1 MKGLKGLAQSEWQAS
16 SPEAVL
22 AFGLGSAEAD
32 PSEGQRLSE
41 GRSADLF
48 RLADRPL
55 SGLPRRRGSVANA
68 TRFVVEPSKAF
79 FLLFFKEK
87 IHGSQGGWALCLILV
102 TKQPHWS
109 RRILERPVKVCS

>member
-1 MKGLKGLAQSEWQAS
+1 M
-16 SPEAVL
+16 

-55 SGLPRRRGSVANA
+55 SGLPRRRGSVASA

-79 FLLFFKEK
+79 FSLFLKK
-87 IHGSQGGWALCLILV
+87 RSMGARAAGHYASSW
-102 TKQPHWS
+102 
-109 RRILERPVKVCS
+109 